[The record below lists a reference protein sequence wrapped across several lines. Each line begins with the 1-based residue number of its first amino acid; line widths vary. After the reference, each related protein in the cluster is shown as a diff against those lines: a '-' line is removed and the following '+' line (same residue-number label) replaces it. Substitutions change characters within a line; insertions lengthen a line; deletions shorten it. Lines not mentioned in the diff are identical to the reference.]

1 MKACIR
7 KTRYVGV
14 CSSIGIDG
22 GCGDSYVAASG
33 QGQTVKDAWLRPAR
47 LVTSLYMKNSIYRL
61 VKLGLNSYSVCQPHQ
76 FPNISHTECTTYA
89 SGQSTSAHVI
99 YSFGGVTVDDCNG
112 SAILQE

>member
-1 MKACIR
+1 MCGLSCEPGTEEQGGHR
-7 KTRYVGV
+7 
-14 CSSIGIDG
+14 SSPSLSEIISG
-22 GCGDSYVAASG
+22 G
-33 QGQTVKDAWLRPAR
+33 TVVSR

-99 YSFGGVTVDDCNG
+99 YSFGGVTMDDCNG
-112 SAILQE
+112 AAILQE